1 MNRQEHIPSHL
12 CKMMVWKRWLLLNM
26 AIYGIFFKNLGGFMV
41 FTLYNPP
48 KKLRSFASPIL
59 NHSLSWITRV
69 PLERQL
75 YEQRALALGY
85 HSPGGH
91 FYFGEHQGF
100 PPKTKHFHRKPR
112 ISTKNQGFPP
122 KSQLMVNCWFGAG
135 WFGIRTGVHPR
146 IPIPFIRGF
155 QESKS
160 PTQTNN

>member
-12 CKMMVWKRWLLLNM
+12 CKMMVWKSWFLLNM
-26 AIYGIFFKNLGGFMV
+26 AIYGIYVKFLGGRV
-41 FTLYNPP
+41 FTLNNQLFF
-48 KKLRSFASPIL
+48 LRSFASPIL

-100 PPKTKHFHRKPR
+100 PPKTKDFHRKR
-112 ISTKNQGFPP
+112 SISTENQGFPP
-122 KSQLMVNCWFGAG
+122 KTKDFHRNLS
-135 WFGIRTGVHPR
+135 
-146 IPIPFIRGF
+146 
-155 QESKS
+155 
-160 PTQTNN
+160 